1 MKAGKMKIAIV
12 GSGIAGN
19 VAAYHL
25 NKEHDITLFEQNS
38 HIGGHTH
45 THTID
50 DAVSELKPAES
61 NRDELNGDKL
71 NIDTGFIVLNDRTY
85 PNFINLL
92 EELDVDIQK
101 TEMSFSVKCEQ
112 SSLEYNGNNLNTLFA
127 QRSNLLRPKF
137 YKMIADILRFN
148 REATASINNSHKDQD
163 INSISLGDFLHN
175 NNYSEIFVNKYIVP
189 MGAAI
194 WSTKPEDMF
203 SFPARLFF
211 NFFLNHGLL
220 SVNNRPQWYV
230 IKGGSNCYVKKLI
243 RGFEDKIRTD
253 CPVEKIDRFENH
265 VEIHTQKHGIEKF
278 DYVFIASHSDQ
289 ALNMLQHPSEI
300 ERATLAAIQY
310 QKNEAVLHTDDS
322 LLPVRRKAWASWNY
336 HIPKDTRSN
345 VALTYNMNI
354 LQGLKTDNTYCVT
367 LNYTDQI
374 DKKKIIKTIDYHHPI
389 FTPESIIAQE
399 NHRLINGTNRT
410 YYCGAYWR
418 NGFHEDGVVSAIN
431 ALSHF
436 KQDISHEEKLSLRWA
451 S

>member
-1 MKAGKMKIAIV
+1 MKIAII

-50 DAVSELKPAES
+50 DVSAGS
-61 NRDELNGDKL
+61 NRGEL

-85 PNFINLL
+85 PNFISLL
-92 EELDVDIQK
+92 KELDVDIQK

-112 SSLEYNGNNLNTLFA
+112 SGLEYNGNNLDTLFA
-127 QRSNLLRPKF
+127 QRSNLLRPRF
-137 YKMIADILRFN
+137 YKMISDILRFN
-148 REATASINNSHKDQD
+148 RQATELINNIYSDQ
-163 INSISLGDFLHN
+163 SLGDFLHN
-175 NNYSEIFVNKYIVP
+175 NGYSEIFINKYIVP

-194 WSTKPEDMF
+194 WSTNPEDMF
-203 SFPARLFF
+203 CFPARLFF

-220 SVNNRPQWYV
+220 SVNDRPQWYV
-230 IKGGSNCYVKKLI
+230 IKGGSNSYVKKLTS
-243 RGFEDKIRTD
+243 GFEDKIRTN
-253 CPVEKIDRFENH
+253 CPVDKIVRFQDH
-265 VEIHTQKHGIEKF
+265 VEIRTQKHGNERF

-289 ALNMLQHPSEI
+289 ALKMLQQPLAQ
-300 ERATLAAIQY
+300 ERETLSAIQY
-310 QKNEAVLHTDDS
+310 QKNEAVLHTDKS
-322 LLPVRRKAWASWNY
+322 LLPIRNKAWASWNY
-336 HIPKDTRSN
+336 HIPNDTRSN

-354 LQGLKTDNTYCVT
+354 LQGLSSDNTYCVT
-367 LNYTDQI
+367 LNYTDKI
-374 DKKKIIKTIDYHHPI
+374 DNDKILKTIVYHHPI
-389 FTPESIIAQE
+389 FTPDSIIAQQ
-399 NHRLINGTNRT
+399 NHRLINGTSRT

-418 NGFHEDGVVSAIN
+418 NGFHEDGVVSAIK

>member
-1 MKAGKMKIAIV
+1 MKIAII

-38 HIGGHTH
+38 YIGGHTH
-45 THTID
+45 THLID
-50 DAVSELKPAES
+50 DVSEKS
-61 NRDELNGDKL
+61 NSGKL

-85 PNFINLL
+85 PNFIKLL
-92 EELDVDIQK
+92 QELDVDIQK

-112 SSLEYNGNNLNTLFA
+112 SGLEYNGNNLDTLFA
-127 QRSNLLRPKF
+127 QRSNIFSPIF
-137 YKMIADILRFN
+137 YKMISDILRFN
-148 REATASINNSHKDQD
+148 REATAFINNM
-163 INSISLGDFLHN
+163 NSDESLGRFLRNGH
-175 NNYSEIFVNKYIVP
+175 YSEMFINKYIVP

-203 SFPARLFF
+203 NFPARFF
-211 NFFLNHGLL
+211 FKFLLNHGLL

-230 IKGGSNCYVKKLI
+230 IKGGSNNYVQKLI
-243 RGFEDKIRTD
+243 KGFEDKIRTD
-253 CPVEKIDRFENH
+253 CPVDKIVRHSDH
-265 VEIHTQKHGIEKF
+265 VEIHSQRYNIERF

-289 ALNMLQHPSEI
+289 ALNMLYKPSAQ
-300 ERATLAAIQY
+300 ERDTLSAIQY
-310 QKNEAVLHTDDS
+310 QKNEAVLHTDET
-322 LLPVRRKAWASWNY
+322 LLPIRKKAWAAWNY
-336 HIPKDTRSN
+336 HIPEDTRSN

-354 LQGLKTDNTYCVT
+354 LQGIQSNSTYCVT
-367 LNYTDQI
+367 LNYSDQI
-374 DKKKIIKTIDYHHPI
+374 EQSKILKTIEYHHPT
-389 FTPESIIAQE
+389 FTPESIIAQN
-399 NHRLINGTNRT
+399 NHRLINGTGRT

-436 KQDISHEEKLSLRWA
+436 KQDISNEQKLSLRWA

>member
-1 MKAGKMKIAIV
+1 MKIAII

-38 HIGGHTH
+38 YIGGHTH
-45 THTID
+45 THEITD
-50 DAVSELKPAES
+50 
-61 NRDELNGDKL
+61 NTGNL

-85 PNFINLL
+85 PNFIKLL
-92 EELDVDIQK
+92 KELDVDIQK

-112 SSLEYNGNNLNTLFA
+112 SSLEYNGNNLDTLFA
-127 QRSNLLRPKF
+127 QRSNIFRPAF

-148 REATASINNSHKDQD
+148 REAAEFINNTYSDQ
-163 INSISLGDFLHN
+163 SLGDFLN
-175 NNYSEIFVNKYIVP
+175 NGDYSEIFVSKYIVP

-194 WSTKPEDMF
+194 WSTNPEDMF
-203 SFPARLFF
+203 SFPARFF
-211 NFFLNHGLL
+211 FKFFLNHGLL
-220 SVNNRPQWYV
+220 SVNDRPQWYV
-230 IKGGSNCYVKKLI
+230 IKGGSNSYVQKLI
-243 RGFEDKIRTD
+243 RGFENKIRTH
-253 CPVEKIDRFENH
+253 CPVDKIVRFDDH
-265 VEIHTQKHGIEKF
+265 VEIHTQRHGTEKF

-289 ALNMLQHPSEI
+289 ALNILQQPSAQ
-300 ERATLAAIQY
+300 ERATLSAIQY
-310 QKNEAVLHTDDS
+310 QRNEAVLHTDRS
-322 LLPVRRKAWASWNY
+322 LLPIRKKAWASCNY

-354 LQGLKTDNTYCVT
+354 LQGLKSDNTYCVT

-374 DKKKIIKTIDYHHPI
+374 DSSKILKTIQYDHPT
-389 FTPESIIAQE
+389 FTPESIRAQE
-399 NHRLINGTNRT
+399 NHRLINGTGRT

-418 NGFHEDGVVSAIN
+418 NGFHEDGVVSALN

-436 KQDISHEEKLSLRWA
+436 EQDISNEEKLSLRWA

>member
-1 MKAGKMKIAIV
+1 MKIAII

-45 THTID
+45 THSID
-50 DAVSELKPAES
+50 DA
-61 NRDELNGDKL
+61 NGKL
-71 NIDTGFIVLNDRTY
+71 SIDTGFIVLNDRSY
-85 PNFINLL
+85 PNFVKLL
-92 EELDVDIQK
+92 QELDVDIQR

-112 SSLEYNGNNLNTLFA
+112 SSLEYNGNNLDTLFT
-127 QRSNLLRPKF
+127 QRSNMFSPIF
-137 YKMIADILRFN
+137 YKMISDILRFN
-148 REATASINNSHKDQD
+148 REATEFIKNTHSDK
-163 INSISLGDFLHN
+163 SLGDFLHN
-175 NNYSEIFVNKYIVP
+175 GNYSEIFINKYIVP

-203 SFPARLFF
+203 NFPAIFF
-211 NFFLNHGLL
+211 FKFFLNHGLL
-220 SVNNRPQWYV
+220 SVNDRPQWYV
-230 IKGGSNCYVKKLI
+230 IKGGSNNYVKKLI
-243 RGFEDKIRTD
+243 RNFEDKIRTD
-253 CPVEKIDRFENH
+253 CPVDKIVRHADH
-265 VEIHTQKHGIEKF
+265 VEIHSQKHGQRYNIERF

-289 ALNMLQHPSEI
+289 ALNMLQQPSAQ
-300 ERATLAAIQY
+300 ERDTLSAIQY
-310 QKNEAVLHTDDS
+310 QKNEAVLHTDKT
-322 LLPVRRKAWASWNY
+322 LLPIRKKAWAAWNY
-336 HIPKDTRSN
+336 HIPKDARSN

-354 LQGLKTDNTYCVT
+354 LQGIQSDSTYCVT

-374 DKKKIIKTIDYHHPI
+374 DQNKILKVIEYHHPI
-389 FTPESIIAQE
+389 FTPESISAQD
-399 NHRLINGTNRT
+399 NHRLINGTGRT

-436 KQDISHEEKLSLRWA
+436 KQDISNEQKLSLRWA